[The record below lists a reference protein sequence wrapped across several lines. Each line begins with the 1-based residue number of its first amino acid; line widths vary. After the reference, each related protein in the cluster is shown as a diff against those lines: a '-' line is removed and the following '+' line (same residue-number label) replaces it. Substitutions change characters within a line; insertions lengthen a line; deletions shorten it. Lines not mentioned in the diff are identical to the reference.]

1 MGKRQRKTGMVG
13 MKIVVGLLI
22 ILLGFVFLDLSTLA
36 LKKDLYLL
44 TLLGTFNNLFSLSV
58 GLALFQAII
67 SLALVVLGVKIIQWQ
82 R

>member
-1 MGKRQRKTGMVG
+1 MVG

-58 GLALFQAII
+58 GWAFLQAVI
-67 SLALVVLGVKIIQWQ
+67 SLALVVLGVKIIKCS
-82 R
+82 

>member
-1 MGKRQRKTGMVG
+1 

-58 GLALFQAII
+58 GLALFQAAI
-67 SLALVVLGVKIIQWQ
+67 SLALIVSGVKIIKCS
-82 R
+82 

>member
-1 MGKRQRKTGMVG
+1 
-13 MKIVVGLLI
+13 MKINSFLGVVLVV
-22 ILLGFVFLDLSTLA
+22 LGIVFLDLSTLVF
-36 LKKDLYLL
+36 KNDLYLL
-44 TLLGTFNNLFSLSV
+44 TLLGFFNNHFSLSV

>member
-58 GLALFQAII
+58 GLALFQAAI
-67 SLALVVLGVKIIQWQ
+67 SLALVVLGVKIIKCS
-82 R
+82 